1 MFLNHCTYILHVC
14 EYHLEAVS
22 MLRSCA
28 LDSYGGPIVS
38 LQILFLVPEKSYWL
52 LWNVMLWASNRVIE
66 LLCSKLQGALNSNLA
81 SPALKVGMV
90 LVMVRTTKPWKNSEV
105 ETLTES
111 P

>member
-1 MFLNHCTYILHVC
+1 MLLTDDEDDVGSRQNLSKEKCFTVLYEFVFFLLKSFFF
-14 EYHLEAVS
+14 L
-22 MLRSCA
+22 
-28 LDSYGGPIVS
+28 
-38 LQILFLVPEKSYWL
+38 LVPEKSYYCI

>member
-1 MFLNHCTYILHVC
+1 MLLTDDEDDVGSRQNLSKEKCFTVLYEFVFFLLKSFFF
-14 EYHLEAVS
+14 L
-22 MLRSCA
+22 
-28 LDSYGGPIVS
+28 
-38 LQILFLVPEKSYWL
+38 LVPEKFYCL

>member
-1 MFLNHCTYILHVC
+1 MKKKNVSQFCMNSFSSSKNPFFL
-14 EYHLEAVS
+14 
-22 MLRSCA
+22 
-28 LDSYGGPIVS
+28 
-38 LQILFLVPEKSYWL
+38 LVPEKSYCL

>member
-1 MFLNHCTYILHVC
+1 
-14 EYHLEAVS
+14 
-22 MLRSCA
+22 
-28 LDSYGGPIVS
+28 
-38 LQILFLVPEKSYWL
+38 
-52 LWNVMLWASNRVIE
+52 MLWASNRVIE

-90 LVMVRTTKPWKNSEV
+90 LVMVRATKPWKNSEV